1 MNKTEIEEAFKNFE
15 SKYNLPPVF
24 QMSDG
29 KILGA
34 FIITK
39 NGESFMITFESSD
52 DDILEAAGMIRT
64 IRKKPPKISGHSRH
78 IVPFPLRPCPRRICF
93 NNGQAGFPAFS
104 FAGSIPY
111 GCRFFRKS

>member
-39 NGESFMITFESSD
+39 NGESFMITF
-52 DDILEAAGMIRT
+52 
-64 IRKKPPKISGHSRH
+64 
-78 IVPFPLRPCPRRICF
+78 
-93 NNGQAGFPAFS
+93 
-104 FAGSIPY
+104 
-111 GCRFFRKS
+111 

>member
-1 MNKTEIEEAFKNFE
+1 MNKTEIEEAFKNFG

-52 DDILEAAGMIRT
+52 DDILEAAGMISPDNTEEAAKDLRAL
-64 IRKKPPKISGHSRH
+64 KAYCS
-78 IVPFPLRPCPRRICF
+78 VPV
-93 NNGQAGFPAFS
+93 AAMPA
-104 FAGSIPY
+104 PDTLQ
-111 GCRFFRKS
+111 